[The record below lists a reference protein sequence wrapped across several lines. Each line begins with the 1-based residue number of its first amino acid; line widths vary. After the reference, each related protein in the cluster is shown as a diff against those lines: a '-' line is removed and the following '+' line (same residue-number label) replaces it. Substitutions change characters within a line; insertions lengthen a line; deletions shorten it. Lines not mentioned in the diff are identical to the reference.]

1 MADLILVSTLVF
13 FIVVSTLLTVVT
25 LGNALRLRR
34 VKLSWKA
41 GHFRGYPVF
50 STLFLIFLFVFS
62 GVCLSYYKNPDFSIF
77 ISYHWVALN
86 WFISSYLTSKRYI
99 TEYGLVKNV
108 NDPSQTISWSQVTDY
123 FELKQEKSVRFVFVY
138 QKLISQK
145 KEIHRIELDVP
156 QVYLPAF
163 KEFLSLKL
171 ARRFDWTYHQ
181 YSDYKSI
188 L

>member
-1 MADLILVSTLVF
+1 MYDFILVSVLVF
-13 FIVVSTLLTVVT
+13 FIVVSTLLMVVT

-41 GHFRGYPVF
+41 GHFMGYPIF
-50 STLFLIFLFVFS
+50 SSLFLAFLFVFS
-62 GVCLSYYKNPDFSIF
+62 GVSLTYYSHPDFSIF
-77 ISYHWVALN
+77 ISYHWIALN
-86 WFISSYLTSKRYI
+86 WFISSYLMSKRYI

-108 NDPSQTISWSQVTDY
+108 NDPSQTVSWTQVTDY
-123 FELKQEKSVRFVFVY
+123 FEHKQEKSVRFVFIY
-138 QKLISQK
+138 QRLVQTQK
-145 KEIHRIELDVP
+145 QTQRIELDVP
-156 QVYLPAF
+156 KAFLPAF
-163 KEFLSLKL
+163 RQFLNFKL